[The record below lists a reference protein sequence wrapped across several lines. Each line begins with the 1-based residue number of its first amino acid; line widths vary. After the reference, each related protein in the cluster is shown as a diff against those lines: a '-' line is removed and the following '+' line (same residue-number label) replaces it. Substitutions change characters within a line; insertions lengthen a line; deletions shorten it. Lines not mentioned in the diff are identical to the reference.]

1 MHKDLFILVKRV
13 SDRVSLAA
21 PTRRAFECESRS
33 VSFNY
38 SVVFCLFFCFV
49 FLSSSWGRTFDWFA
63 ASRDTFEFLECFSR
77 TV

>member
-38 SVVFCLFFCFV
+38 SVVFCLFCFLFFCRRRGV
-49 FLSSSWGRTFDWFA
+49 ELLIG
-63 ASRDTFEFLECFSR
+63 SRPHVTRSNF
-77 TV
+77 

>member
-38 SVVFCLFFCFV
+38 SGRKTPSLKMEMVFFFF
-49 FLSSSWGRTFDWFA
+49 FLSSSWGRTFDWFS
-63 ASRDTFEFLECFSR
+63 ASRYTFEFF
-77 TV
+77 